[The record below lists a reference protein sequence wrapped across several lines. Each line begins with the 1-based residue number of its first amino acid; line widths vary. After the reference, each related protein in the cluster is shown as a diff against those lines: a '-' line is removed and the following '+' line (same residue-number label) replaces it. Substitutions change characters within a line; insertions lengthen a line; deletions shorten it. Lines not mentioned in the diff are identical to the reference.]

1 MTIASARRNVS
12 GFTLLE
18 VVVALALLSATILLA
33 YQVIAG
39 AILASDRAKRSA
51 AAAFLG
57 ESLVR
62 ETSLTFPE
70 TGQVEGRF
78 PGLDNAFR
86 FQKTIAETLHKDA
99 REIHV
104 TVYWTDEQTDSV
116 TVSGIAVR

>member
-1 MTIASARRNVS
+1 MTIAPRRKCD

-18 VVVALALLSATILLA
+18 VVVALALLSSTILLA

-39 AILASDRAKRSA
+39 AIVASDRAKRSA

-70 TGQVEGRF
+70 TGQSEGRF

-86 FQKTIAETLHKDA
+86 FQKMVAGTIHKDA

-104 TVYWTDEQTDSV
+104 TVYWSDEQTDSI